1 MLQQQKLQDN
11 MDLIIVQFR
20 KRQKVNIVIKDIYI
34 KIQIGISMSKT
45 NLQSNKQNFKYMETP
60 KDIKLKPTTKI
71 ININDKIDYFQS
83 WLNFKQRVN
92 GREKK

>member
-1 MLQQQKLQDN
+1 
-11 MDLIIVQFR
+11 
-20 KRQKVNIVIKDIYI
+20 
-34 KIQIGISMSKT
+34 
-45 NLQSNKQNFKYMETP
+45 METP

-92 GREKK
+92 GRENREIQAKEKSICNDRCKRHLGKD

>member
-1 MLQQQKLQDN
+1 
-11 MDLIIVQFR
+11 
-20 KRQKVNIVIKDIYI
+20 
-34 KIQIGISMSKT
+34 MSKT

-60 KDIKLKPTTKI
+60 KNIKLKPTTKI

-83 WLNFKQRVN
+83 WLNFKQSVN

>member
-1 MLQQQKLQDN
+1 
-11 MDLIIVQFR
+11 
-20 KRQKVNIVIKDIYI
+20 
-34 KIQIGISMSKT
+34 MSKT

-83 WLNFKQRVN
+83 WLNFKQSVN